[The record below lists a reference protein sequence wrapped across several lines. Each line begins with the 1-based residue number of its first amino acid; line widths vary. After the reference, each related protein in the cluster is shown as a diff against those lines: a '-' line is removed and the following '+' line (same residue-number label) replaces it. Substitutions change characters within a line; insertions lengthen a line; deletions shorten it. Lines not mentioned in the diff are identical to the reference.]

1 MDGRVFNLQLDLE
14 VRITDWPALSEA
26 CRTAG
31 QGWAT
36 RDWEEELLENDP
48 LVGVTDL
55 ALMVLAQGVP
65 GVEVHVGEGGLGYSA
80 ARRDFGDR
88 DPARWDFGET
98 GPPWPAAEDVNDDDA
113 R

>member
-1 MDGRVFNLQLDLE
+1 
-14 VRITDWPALSEA
+14 
-26 CRTAG
+26 
-31 QGWAT
+31 
-36 RDWEEELLENDP
+36 
-48 LVGVTDL
+48 
-55 ALMVLAQGVP
+55 VP

-98 GPPWPAAEDVNDDDA
+98 GPPWPAAEDVTDDDA